1 MAQQMVNGSHYDGSV
16 TITNRMSK
24 DYAVVN
30 PPLKGKHK
38 KPQDCK
44 SLEKRHLRWLWRHAG
59 YDVEVINKQLS
70 RR

>member
-38 KPQDCK
+38 KPQDRK
-44 SLEKRHLRWLWRHAG
+44 SLAKRHMRWILRRQGVGIEMIDKL
-59 YDVEVINKQLS
+59 L
-70 RR
+70 RRG

>member
-16 TITNRMSK
+16 TVTNRMSK

-30 PPLKGKHK
+30 PPLEGKHR
-38 KPQDCK
+38 KPQDFA
-44 SLEKRHLRWLWRHAG
+44 SLEKRKTHWELRRMGFDA
-59 YDVEVINKQLS
+59 KTLS

>member
-16 TITNRMSK
+16 TVTNRMSK

-30 PPLKGKHK
+30 PPFGGEHK
-38 KPQDCK
+38 KPQDPS
-44 SLEKRHLRWLWRHAG
+44 SLRKRKMRWEMRHAG
-59 YDVEVINKQLS
+59 IPVDIINKTLD